1 MVELQTMYKDWPFFR
16 EMIDLI
22 AMTLS
27 KTDYSISANY
37 ELQLVNNNNR
47 NNTINV
53 ENSNNNNNNNNNTNS
68 VFFNNDLNLLGE
80 EIRDKLVQT
89 RKNILKVTRCDDLSN
104 GFQLLQQYMK
114 VRYPYVDP
122 LNILQTEILRRLR
135 NDEKLEANKKM
146 SKELR
151 HYLEDS
157 LIVSING
164 IAQGMKNS
172 G

>member
-1 MVELQTMYKDWPFFR
+1 MYMKWPFFR

-37 ELQLVNNNNR
+37 ELQL
-47 NNTINV
+47 TESH
-53 ENSNNNNNNNNNTNS
+53 ENKE
-68 VFFNNDLNLLGE
+68 VLEGLGQK
-80 EIRDKLVQT
+80 IRDILVKT
-89 RKNILKVTRCDDLSN
+89 RKRVLQVTGCGDLSN
-104 GFQLLQQYMK
+104 GFRLLQMSMK

-122 LNILQTEILRRLR
+122 LNVLQAEILRRLR
-135 NDEKLEANKKM
+135 MRSESTNDIIQPGFN
-146 SKELR
+146 STTR
-151 HYLEDS
+151 SPVDDS
-157 LIVSING
+157 QILQDALMVSING